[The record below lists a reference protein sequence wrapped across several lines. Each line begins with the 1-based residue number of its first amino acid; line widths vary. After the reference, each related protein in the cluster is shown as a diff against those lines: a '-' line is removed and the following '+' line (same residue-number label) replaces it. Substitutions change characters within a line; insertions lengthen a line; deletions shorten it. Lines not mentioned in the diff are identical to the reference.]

1 MAETLLE
8 QVQSSLASAAR
19 HNPGD
24 VAPPV
29 VILWTDADG
38 QWKPLVELLRPL
50 MPELLTLG
58 DYKPEESTGPAI
70 WLRCVIEPHVRQ
82 KGFEKIAWPTD
93 VVPVIYLPSVSRQ
106 TLRATE
112 DCPSELRPLVEL
124 QYRGVTWKQRNG
136 RDWTVEAFLRS
147 SDGGLGLDVA
157 RNGATK
163 RALQGSLSRLALTP
177 IDDLRGKH
185 LEAEDFNRLMVG
197 DAVREL
203 LNWLSNPSATRSEW
217 DNDKWSAFREHCREN
232 YGFDPESDGELVGAE
247 KLGGRNGSWSAV
259 WQRFAESPRLYP
271 GVPDLLRRVTPST
284 LLFDP
289 QSWPGEAEKREAE
302 LRAALMALGDEP
314 DSSAREKVL
323 KLEKEHGERRG
334 WVWAQL
340 EMCPLAFA
348 LSHLANLAEV
358 TQSSAGGHSI
368 DEMAQQYREQGYRA
382 DGAVLQAIASVKRAD
397 DLEAVNRA
405 IRALYLPW
413 LEDAATRFQQLL
425 LEDGKS
431 LVDESAPVDLAPGDC
446 LLFVD
451 GLRYDL
457 GERLAVLAEERG
469 AEVTRGWR
477 WAALPTVTATG
488 KPAVTPA
495 AADIRSGSTMTIDFT
510 PQHGEDQ
517 KAVTAEQLRKMLR
530 KRGIEV
536 IDESMLHAPLHAE
549 SIGWDECGQFDKLG
563 HNLGAGLAQQ
573 TKAQLEQVLDRVLS
587 LLAAGWRRVRVVT
600 DHGWLLMP
608 GGFQSVL
615 LPKYLTESRWARCAA
630 IKDTSH
636 VEVPV
641 FGWSWNPNERFAT
654 APGAHAFH
662 KNKEYA
668 HGGVSLQECVLPD
681 LTFSS
686 SATAQGSLIHIEDLV
701 WVGLRCRV
709 KITPASEGFTA
720 AVRTRPNDPSSDVSS
735 SKPIDAD
742 GKVSLLVENED
753 LQGSAAC
760 VVVLDGEG
768 RLIAQES
775 TVIGGDE

>member
-8 QVQSSLASAAR
+8 QVQSSLAGAAQ
-19 HNPGD
+19 HNPGN
-24 VAPPV
+24 VAPPAA
-29 VILWTDADG
+29 ILWTDADG
-38 QWKPLVELLRPL
+38 QWKPLVRLLRPL

-58 DYKPEESTGPAI
+58 DYNPEESTGPAI
-70 WLRCVIEPHVRQ
+70 WLRCVIEPHVREESFQ
-82 KGFEKIAWPTD
+82 RLEWLAD
-93 VVPVIYLPSVSRQ
+93 AVPVIYMPHVSRQ

-112 DCPSELRPLVEL
+112 DCPPELRPLVEL

-136 RDWTVEAFLRS
+136 RDWTVEAFLVS
-147 SDGGLGLDVA
+147 KDGGLGLDVA
-157 RNGATK
+157 RDGATK
-163 RALQGSLSRLALTP
+163 RALQGALSLLALTP
-177 IDDLRGKH
+177 IADLQGKH
-185 LEAEDFNRLMVG
+185 LEVEDFNRLMIG
-197 DAVREL
+197 DEVKEL

-217 DNDKWSAFREHCREN
+217 DDDKWSAFREHCRDN

-247 KLGGRNGSWSAV
+247 KLGSREGAWSGV

-271 GVPDLLRRVTPST
+271 GIPDLLRRATPSGF
-284 LLFDP
+284 LFDP
-289 QSWPGEAEKREAE
+289 RSWPGEAEKSETE

-323 KLEKEHGERRG
+323 KLEEQHGERRS

-340 EMCPLAFA
+340 EMCPLASA
-348 LSHLANLAEV
+348 LSHLAVLAEV

-368 DEMAQQYREQGYRA
+368 DGMAQQYRERGYRA
-382 DGAVLQAIASVKRAD
+382 DYVVLQAIASVKQAN
-397 DLEAVNRA
+397 DLEAVNRV

-413 LEDAATRFQQLL
+413 LEDAAARFQQLL
-425 LEDGKS
+425 LEDDKS

-469 AEVTRGWR
+469 AEVARGWR

-495 AADIRSGSTMTIDFT
+495 AADVWDESNMTIDFT
-510 PQHGEDQ
+510 PQYGEDQ
-517 KAVTAEQLRKMLR
+517 RAVTADQLRKMLS

-536 IDESMLHAPLHAE
+536 IDESMLDTPQHAE
-549 SIGWDECGQFDKLG
+549 SIGWTECGQFDKLG
-563 HNLGAGLAQQ
+563 HNLGIGLAQQ

-587 LLAAGWRRVRVVT
+587 LLVAGWRRVRVVT
-600 DHGWLLMP
+600 DHGWMLMP
-608 GGFQSVL
+608 GGLQPVL
-615 LPKYLTESRWARCAA
+615 LPKYLTESRWTRCAA

-686 SATAQGSLIHIEDLV
+686 ATTAQGSVIHIEDPA
-701 WVGLRCRV
+701 WAGLRCRV

-720 AVRTRPNDPSSDVSS
+720 AVRMRPNDPSSTVSS
-735 SKPIDAD
+735 PKSVDAE
-742 GKVSLLVENED
+742 GKVSLLVSNED

-760 VVVLDGEG
+760 VVVLDGAG
-768 RLIAQES
+768 RLVAQKS
-775 TVIGGDE
+775 TVIGGDG